1 MMRHRFAAVGM
12 PLLFEV
18 RIDQFS
24 IGVVQRQLLMLKMGS
39 VHTSDGKWIFT
50 MVERLCSMNTMKW
63 SVLVSSDMV
72 ERLSILVMVDRL
84 GIDIMVK
91 RYSVHTMVKR
101 LRKHIMSIL
110 RILCFVMDR
119 GIRRFMVET
128 GVAMVIIAIV

>member
-1 MMRHRFAAVGM
+1 M

-50 MVERLCSMNTMKW
+50 MVERLSM
-63 SVLVSSDMV
+63 
-72 ERLSILVMVDRL
+72 LVMVDRL
-84 GIDIMVK
+84 GIDTMVK
-91 RYSVHTMVKR
+91 RYSMHTMVKR

-119 GIRRFMVET
+119 RIRRFMVET